1 MKCDSILA
9 VPMMIEIFQERVKMV
24 SVGNRKQNRS
34 VTVVGTLYEQLV
46 SQPGCLSCSHTMRSL
61 GESREQMCGVS
72 GMASLQQPN
81 DL

>member
-9 VPMMIEIFQERVKMV
+9 VPMMSEIFQERVKMV

-46 SQPGCLSCSHTMRSL
+46 GQPG
-61 GESREQMCGVS
+61 
-72 GMASLQQPN
+72 
-81 DL
+81 